1 MQWPSDPHVFSPI
14 WSHGTS
20 SSVEVERSRRLFPI
34 GVMSRTRRGLSGTV
48 EGTAAAKDASKTEQ
62 KSVLEII
69 AERDGKRMAGRQ
81 D

>member
-1 MQWPSDPHVFSPI
+1 
-14 WSHGTS
+14 
-20 SSVEVERSRRLFPI
+20 
-34 GVMSRTRRGLSGTV
+34 MSRTRRGLSGTV